1 MATQKTIKYKD
12 THIRVTKIDGEEFL
26 CLTDMAKTKGERA
39 DAIIQG
45 WMTNKSTFNF
55 LGAWEAQFKSETF
68 KSIESNG
75 FNGFEK
81 LLLESTA
88 TAFIL
93 YPSKWINYTNSKGII
108 SKKGRF
114 GGTYAHTDI
123 AFEFAGW
130 IDPNFKVF
138 LISEFRRLKKE
149 ELLRLGDPFGNKR
162 NLVAGNH
169 SLLVTSILLNQVD
182 ENLLTH
188 PQPYKSRLP
197 FASEIDMINK
207 IVFGNT
213 AKEWRLHNTDKPINR
228 NQRDYASVLDLV
240 ILNNL
245 EFLDAMLLQWD
256 CSKEERKNFLKEAYD
271 FQYPIL
277 KRSKTIKRMQE
288 LANKLAK

>member
-1 MATQKTIKYKD
+1 MATQKTIKYKN
-12 THIRVTKIDGEEFL
+12 TVIRITKIDNEEYL
-26 CLTDMAKTKGERA
+26 CLTDMAKEKGERA
-39 DAIIQG
+39 DSIIQG

-55 LGAWEAQFKSETF
+55 LGAWETQFQRETF

-75 FNGFEK
+75 FKGFK
-81 LLLESTA
+81 NLLIESTA
-88 TAFIL
+88 TSFIL
-93 YPSKWINYTNSKGII
+93 YPSKWISFTNAKGIV
-108 SKKGRF
+108 SKKGRY

-123 AFEFAGW
+123 AFDFAGW
-130 IDPNFKVF
+130 IDANFKVF

-149 ELLRLGDPFGNKR
+149 ELLHLGDPFGNKR
-162 NLVAGNH
+162 NLAAGNH
-169 SLLVTSILLNQVD
+169 TLLIASILNQVD

-197 FASEIDMINK
+197 FASEIDIINK

-213 AKEWRLHNTDKPINR
+213 AKEWRLHNTDKPVSR
-228 NQRDYASVLDLV
+228 NQRDYASVLELV

-256 CSKEERKNFLKEAYD
+256 CEKEERKSLLQQAYD

-277 KRSKTIKRMQE
+277 KKSKTIKRMQE
-288 LANKLAK
+288 LADKLIK